1 VEAVQRLR
9 RWAASPV
16 VQFAASGMLVVAL
29 VGVVAGVLI
38 ARNARA
44 EALRDAGALARLAG
58 EGIVAPALEP
68 GLLRGERGAIRRL
81 DRVVRARVLRPPVV
95 RVKVWAADGR
105 ILYSDEW
112 RLIGERYRLGEDE
125 REVLRAGDVEA
136 ELSDLSRPENRFE
149 RGRRRLREVYLP
161 LRMPGDGPVLFEE
174 YLSDASISA
183 SSRRL
188 WRDSAPVL
196 LGALLALELVQV
208 PLARSLAGR
217 LRRGQREREALL
229 HRAVAASEQ
238 ERRRIARDLHDG
250 VVQDLAGVSYDLRA
264 AGEVLDRDPGA
275 AAPALR
281 RGGEQVRRAIRQLR
295 TLLVDLYPESLHRQ
309 GLAPALSDLLA
320 RLDAR
325 RITTELAIEPG
336 VELEPAQE
344 ALVFRAAQ
352 EALRNV
358 TAHAD
363 ARRVSVRLAREDG
376 HHVLRVADDGRGFSP
391 AADDRPRFGLRMLD
405 DLARDAG
412 GELVVDAAPEGGTV
426 VDLRLPVRRP

>member
-1 VEAVQRLR
+1 VKRLR
-9 RWAASPV
+9 QWAGSPV

-29 VGVVAGVLI
+29 VGVAAGVLI
-38 ARNARA
+38 ARSARA
-44 EALRDAGALARLAG
+44 EALRDARELSRVAG
-58 EGIVAPALEP
+58 EGIVSPALEP
-68 GLLRGERGAIRRL
+68 GLLRGDEGALRRL

-95 RVKVWAADGR
+95 RVKVWAVDGR
-105 ILYSDEW
+105 ILYSDEP
-112 RLIGERYRLGEDE
+112 RLIGERYRLGADE
-125 REVLRAGDVEA
+125 RDVLRTGDVEA

-161 LRMPGDGPVLFEE
+161 LRIPGGRPVLFEE
-174 YLSDASISA
+174 YLTDASITA

-196 LGALLALELVQV
+196 LAALLVLELVQV

-250 VVQDLAGVSYDLRA
+250 VVQDLAGISYDLRA
-264 AGEVLDRDPGA
+264 AGVQLERDPDVAG
-275 AAPALR
+275 PALR

-309 GLAPALSDLLA
+309 GLEPALSDLLA

-325 RITTELAIEPG
+325 HITTALAVDPG

-363 ARRVSVRLAREDG
+363 ASRVSVHLGRADG
-376 HHVLRVADDGRGFSP
+376 HHVLRIADDGRGFEP
-391 AADDRPRFGLRMLD
+391 AADDRPRFGLRMLG
-405 DLARDAG
+405 DLVHDAD
-412 GELVVDAAPEGGTV
+412 GELEVRSQPGGGTILDV
-426 VDLRLPVRRP
+426 RLPVRS